1 MKKREKSNLSEPVK
15 AIIDATELR
24 RIFHKSSDVQFQEY
38 TFKQHKV
45 MFITCDAMIDRH
57 LLNAVVIERVQLFFD
72 ALKKISFEEAVEGY
86 LHIPEKKKIE
96 GKSDIVSSVY
106 SGKVLLYFEDYDVI
120 YSSNIANIPNRTPEE
135 SNIEVPVKGARDNFI
150 EDLSINI
157 ALIRKR
163 LPTDSLC
170 VEKLELG
177 KRTKTTV
184 AILYFDDIANKAT
197 LNEIKDRMN
206 QVNVDIIFSGDILM
220 EQIDNGSKIFPQ
232 HDYTGR
238 PDYAVQSLARG
249 RFLILVDGVT
259 YGIITPVTL
268 FVLLKTAEDNEYPTI
283 FSSFARLLRLS
294 SLLLGLL
301 LPAAWL
307 ALTTYH
313 QNQLPLLLLA
323 TVVQSRIGLPLPS
336 VIEMLLMI
344 LLFELFREAGLRLPS
359 AIGSTIGV
367 VGGLI
372 IGDAVIRAGITSPA
386 MIVIIAVS
394 TIATY
399 TLVNSS
405 LVTAVSLSRFFSIIL
420 TAFFG
425 FFGFFIS
432 LFFIVLYLANM
443 RTFGVPYLNVVADL
457 SWSTVKKTML
467 RLPQKDYVERPHE
480 LNPKDKIRLKED
492 EK

>member
-1 MKKREKSNLSEPVK
+1 MKKREESNTSKPVK
-15 AIIDATELR
+15 TIIDAAELR
-24 RIFHKSSDVQFQEY
+24 RIFQKSADVQFQEY
-38 TFKQHKV
+38 TFKQRKV

-57 LLNAVVIERVQLFFD
+57 LLNDVIIERVQLFFD

-86 LHIPEKKKIE
+86 LHIPEIKKIE

-106 SGKVLLYFEDYDVI
+106 SGKVLLYFEEYDVL

-170 VEKLELG
+170 VEKIELG

-184 AILYFDDIANKAT
+184 ALLYFDDIANKSI
-197 LNEIKDRMN
+197 LNEIKERMN
-206 QVNVDIIFSGDILM
+206 QVDVDIIFSGDLLM
-220 EQIDNGSKIFPQ
+220 EQIENGSNTFPK

-259 YGIITPVTL
+259 YGIITPVNL
-268 FVLLKTAEDNEYPTI
+268 FLLLKTAEDNEYPTI

-294 SLLLGLL
+294 SLLIGII
-301 LPAAWL
+301 LPATWL
-307 ALTTYH
+307 ALTTFH
-313 QNQLPLLLLA
+313 QNQLPMLLLA

-336 VIEMLLMI
+336 VIEMLLML

-359 AIGSTIGV
+359 AIGGTISV

-372 IGDAVIRAGITSPA
+372 IGDATIRAGITSPA

-405 LVTAVSLSRFFSIIL
+405 LVMAASITRFFSVIL

-425 FFGFFIS
+425 FFGLFIS

-457 SWSTVKKTML
+457 SWSTVKKTFL
-467 RLPQKDYVERPHE
+467 KLPQKDYVERPHE
-480 LNPKDKIRLKED
+480 LSPKDKIRLKED
-492 EK
+492 GK